1 MGTNIWTQ
9 MLHNFIKYSLREFVL
24 ICNINIDLLQE
35 KCIHFP
41 YLF

>member
-1 MGTNIWTQ
+1 MGKKICNK
-9 MLHNFIKYSLREFVL
+9 MLHTFNKCSLREFVL

-35 KCIHFP
+35 KFIYFR